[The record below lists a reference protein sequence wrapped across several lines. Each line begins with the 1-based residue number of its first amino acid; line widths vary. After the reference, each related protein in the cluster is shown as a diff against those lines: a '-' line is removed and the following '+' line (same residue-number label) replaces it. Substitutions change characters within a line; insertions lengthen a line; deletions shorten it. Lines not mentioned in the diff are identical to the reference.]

1 MVVGGYVLLNEIKKK
16 ECRKCGEELVIDE
29 TPKIKVNGK
38 DIGINDLDDI
48 MSQVIAMNL
57 SDDGEIGRR
66 LLKLVKDSDFVP
78 ASVEQEYQQALLDEY
93 KNRI

>member
-1 MVVGGYVLLNEIKKK
+1 MPKQK

-48 MSQVIAMNL
+48 MDQVNAL
-57 SDDGEIGRR
+57 GLKDDEEIGRR
-66 LLKLVKDSDFVP
+66 LLKLVKENDFVP
-78 ASVEQEYQQALLDEY
+78 SSVEKEYQAALLEEY
-93 KNRI
+93 RSRF

>member
-1 MVVGGYVLLNEIKKK
+1 MKKQK

-48 MSQVIAMNL
+48 MEKVAAMNL
-57 SDDGEIGRR
+57 SDDAEISKS
-66 LLKLVKDSDFVP
+66 LLKLVKESDFVP
-78 ASVEQEYQQALLDEY
+78 SSVEREYQTALLEEY
-93 KNRI
+93 KNRMD